1 MNKPY
6 AESTLRRKYRETGI
20 PRDLIDTAIAYL
32 HACAEFYYAVEI
44 DDIIAI
50 LQRQGNISPETLNT
64 LLPIFARDDAL
75 SFYIENEKE
84 LYQDGK
90 DKLWLISKDYLCVEN
105 PDCTDDDLRRFA
117 TDESYDG
124 PAPLMEE
131 WERFY
136 ELNKQRA
143 GKKQFVP
150 KNILLYAQEDYFES
164 TQQATAMLRFLRGK
178 VDDPELVLLMML
190 DIIKDVTVPMTK
202 TIQVVMEKTD
212 YKPSGMAEM
221 GEFTRLFTD
230 LSNNTRLPSNRG
242 FTPNELSKPGLPKS
256 ISFGPGIQEAL
267 RSGKINGDDLK
278 RTVGEQEWPEDLKSS
293 ILSEVDR
300 ALAPG
305 EERWVGGTLIKGA
318 KIRPKAT
325 PHKAAPSSIA
335 RQDMI

>member
-1 MNKPY
+1 MRDFGPAGGLSVCEKSRTQFPAQNVLRQMRKDMEAHMNKPY

-32 HACAEFYYAVEI
+32 HACAEFFYAVEI
-44 DDIIAI
+44 DDIISI

-105 PDCTDDDLRRFA
+105 PECTDDDLRRFA

-143 GKKQFVP
+143 GKKQYVP
-150 KNILLYAQEDYFES
+150 KNILLYAQEDYYEP
-164 TQQATAMLRFLRGK
+164 TQQATAMLRFLKEK

-230 LSNNTRLPSNRG
+230 LSNNMIR
-242 FTPNELSKPGLPKS
+242 S
-256 ISFGPGIQEAL
+256 IYRISPM
-267 RSGKINGDDLK
+267 
-278 RTVGEQEWPEDLKSS
+278 RTNVSQKYH
-293 ILSEVDR
+293 
-300 ALAPG
+300 
-305 EERWVGGTLIKGA
+305 GGTACAMGLMRLFSKWIVKRAG
-318 KIRPKAT
+318 ISR
-325 PHKAAPSSIA
+325 
-335 RQDMI
+335 R